1 MCELAAR
8 KSKKKGNT
16 KLFKHWSHVLQKLRQ
31 NRRADINCV
40 QLIVLFWIL
49 TRRRGINT
57 LLHIC
62 IYKKMR
68 AALKIISFNS
78 FSHLKVLRV
87 GHKFNW
93 YLDAWCFSFLFWI
106 FFYLVWFRR
115 WELVKFC
122 SNVKCYRMKKLLRF
136 RSLSARFL
144 RKQDWITCE

>member
-31 NRRADINCV
+31 NRRVDINCV
-40 QLIVLFWIL
+40 QLVVLFSIL

-68 AALKIISFNS
+68 AALKIISFNG

-106 FFYLVWFRR
+106 FFFISSGFGDGNWLSFARTSNAIEWKSYWDSDRLVLGF
-115 WELVKFC
+115 WENK
-122 SNVKCYRMKKLLRF
+122 
-136 RSLSARFL
+136 
-144 RKQDWITCE
+144 IG